1 MTNQELVG
9 EINKA
14 VTEIEGLNDRVK
26 AGKDIY
32 YLSTKLDDISFM
44 LSDAADREFEG
55 REIAKHLPGC
65 NDYIDYVSVFK
76 DIVEARK
83 YWDTDSPLYYLARAT
98 EKLLDI
104 VKANGKG

>member
-1 MTNQELVG
+1 MTPKELVG

-14 VTEIEGLNDRVK
+14 VTRIDNLKTELNQPEGAMFVDRK
-26 AGKDIY
+26 LEDIMDI
-32 YLSTKLDDISFM
+32 LSN
-44 LSDAADREFEG
+44 AADKEFKE